1 MTVKEKMK
9 SLFKPFR
16 PEFRLASAALACIL
30 FASCSDEP
38 GPAPDPGPVSDRD
51 VWLSVDIRNHK
62 AARSI
67 PPGRGAAPADPDKH
81 PDEAAEPAENYVDVS
96 DLSILLFDADNRLVR
111 IFNSNEFNVTA
122 DNAATGDYRL
132 LLKTTTERLGIADA
146 TSGSV
151 TFTML
156 MMANMQGTGSGD
168 GPFPYTS
175 LLSTVAD
182 LSQTRRGFG
191 YSGTAGTAAWTP
203 DIAAGRLIPMS
214 GTVTADVDVAALK
227 AGNTAT
233 NAVQLPTIYLQ
244 RAMAKV
250 RLIDAIEDTNFEI
263 TDVRLRGYANRGAYL
278 PALEAGSPWALNTQ
292 VVEYASS
299 LPSWYQSAGQLPSQ
313 KFTYTNIRSDISL
326 KPGSHYDSFRFYV
339 PEFKSNGTGEPTFEI
354 TVHDNTSGKDLS
366 YEYKFPHTAAGTVPD
381 MVRNHIYE
389 VIVTGVS
396 AETDVKLN
404 IKYGICPWEDHTVE
418 IPEFHSPRPYTSR
431 NPQKR

>member
-16 PEFRLASAALACIL
+16 PGLCFASAALACIL

-62 AARSI
+62 AARGI

-81 PDEAAEPAENYVDVS
+81 PDEAAEAAENYVDVS

-111 IFNSNEFNVTA
+111 IFNSNEFNVSA

-132 LLKTTTERLGIADA
+132 LIKTTTERLGIADA

-278 PALEAGSPWALNTQ
+278 PALEAGALWALNTR

-299 LPSWYQSAGQLPSQ
+299 LSAWYQSAGQLPSQ
-313 KFTYTNIRSDISL
+313 KFTYTNTRGDISL
-326 KPGSHYDSFRFYV
+326 KPGGQYDSFRFYV

>member
-67 PPGRGAAPADPDKH
+67 PPGRGAAPADPDMH
-81 PDEAAEPAENYVDVS
+81 PDEAAEAAENHVDVS

-168 GPFPYTS
+168 GPFAYTS

-250 RLIDAIEDTNFEI
+250 RLIDAIEDSNFEV

-313 KFTYTNIRSDISL
+313 KFTYTNTRSDISL
-326 KPGSHYDSFRFYV
+326 KPGGHYDSFRFYV